1 MSLNASTAIGVAWGN
16 FDRVVETKGGEDTL
30 RDTIGIAYKELDN
43 SQPNILE
50 NNQVLWINSNANKT
64 EKKKTLI

>member
-30 RDTIGIAYKELDN
+30 RDTIGIVYKELDN

-50 NNQVLWINSNANKT
+50 NNQV
-64 EKKKTLI
+64 